1 MQKGKFEQYLW
12 LWRTAA
18 IAATLAVMVICYN
31 KQMHSPTRLKGDIN
45 IFVNIAESI
54 YKGEHPYIDPEDG
67 YMFVYPPMSGVV
79 FIPFIGLPIWV
90 NVLWLVVLNTVL
102 VGVSILLGYEAMTG
116 KRFRA
121 QPLKTQWAIA
131 TLTILLGAR
140 YIVYEIS
147 SGQVNLIVMSLTMLG
162 LWLITKQKS
171 VSGGIALGIG
181 ISFKLLT
188 LPLGLWYLAKQRWK
202 LVGAIVLGGIVWI
215 TLPSVF
221 LGVERNI
228 ELFSYFVVQRVL
240 KNAPTATELPFKHI
254 DPTGIALQAD
264 NISISAQMI
273 RLFTNTAAFEHD
285 GVLHSITI
293 LELPKMWLSIFKA
306 ALILLLLLPIPYYAY
321 RYRHKSARLYEW
333 GGVALACATVPAFLP
348 QAHQYHVVAL
358 LPAWLYF
365 AIAIVEWR
373 VRDKWFIGYV
383 GAAFAITL
391 LTSPDII
398 GWYLAK
404 LTLAY
409 GAFLFVVVLTIAA
422 IFRLTDVCDK
432 FGIPED
438 ATEKVETEML
448 SRGA

>member
-1 MQKGKFEQYLW
+1 
-12 LWRTAA
+12 
-18 IAATLAVMVICYN
+18 
-31 KQMHSPTRLKGDIN
+31 
-45 IFVNIAESI
+45 
-54 YKGEHPYIDPEDG
+54 
-67 YMFVYPPMSGVV
+67 
-79 FIPFIGLPIWV
+79 
-90 NVLWLVVLNTVL
+90 
-102 VGVSILLGYEAMTG
+102 
-116 KRFRA
+116 
-121 QPLKTQWAIA
+121 
-131 TLTILLGAR
+131 
-140 YIVYEIS
+140 
-147 SGQVNLIVMSLTMLG
+147 
-162 LWLITKQKS
+162 
-171 VSGGIALGIG
+171 
-181 ISFKLLT
+181 
-188 LPLGLWYLAKQRWK
+188 
-202 LVGAIVLGGIVWI
+202 LGGIVWI

-432 FGIPED
+432 FGVPED
-438 ATEKVETEML
+438 ASVEPEML
-448 SRGA
+448 VRES